1 MQYKPNATYC
11 ATYAKHVLAIMCMSG
26 NLMREF
32 NSADVAAHRTCY
44 QSESDPFS
52 SACACSMEW
61 HINLECAPLLT
72 AVSAV
77 DAHVI
82 P

>member
-1 MQYKPNATYC
+1 MEETKK
-11 ATYAKHVLAIMCMSG
+11 AKTEADAKQA
-26 NLMREF
+26 
-32 NSADVAAHRTCY
+32 ADVAAHRTCY
-44 QSESDPFS
+44 QSQSDPFS

-77 DAHVI
+77 DDHVI
-82 P
+82 T